1 MSTIMRMVMP
11 AAVNMDTATDMATD
25 MATVMA
31 KSAITGILGPHMR
44 SMAMDTA
51 ITMTTPAPCG
61 PNSIPAPA
69 AAATCM

>member
-11 AAVNMDTATDMATD
+11 AAVNMDMATVMATD
-25 MATVMA
+25 MA

>member
-11 AAVNMDTATDMATD
+11 AAVNMDTATD

>member
-1 MSTIMRMVMP
+1 
-11 AAVNMDTATDMATD
+11 
-25 MATVMA
+25 
-31 KSAITGILGPHMR
+31 
-44 SMAMDTA
+44 MAMDTA